1 MGDHMKTAKWE
12 HIVIIFIGLW
22 LFSIP
27 WTVSWGFGS
36 NDINVV
42 MWNFTMIGAVV
53 VFNSIVAI
61 RHLRVWAEWLSLFMG
76 AWLIFSPLFLF
87 YWDNTFLLWNSI
99 GFGIAIAVLSALAI
113 PIAEK
118 QIMYNRFL
126 RKQHHKDHRAIKH

>member
-1 MGDHMKTAKWE
+1 MKTAKWE
-12 HIVIIFIGLW
+12 NIVILFIGLW

-53 VFNSIVAI
+53 IFNSIVAL

-87 YWDNTFLLWNSI
+87 YWDNSFLLWNSV

-118 QIMYNRFL
+118 QIMYNRLL

>member
-1 MGDHMKTAKWE
+1 MKTAKWE
-12 HIVIIFIGLW
+12 NIIILFIGLW

-53 VFNSIVAI
+53 VFNSIVAL
-61 RHLRVWAEWLSLFMG
+61 RHLRIWAEWLTLFMG

-87 YWDNTFLLWNSI
+87 YWDNSFLLWNSI
-99 GFGIAIAVLSALAI
+99 AFGIAITVLSALAI

-118 QIMYNRFL
+118 KIMYNRFL
-126 RKQHHKDHRAIKH
+126 RKQHHKNHRVIKH

>member
-1 MGDHMKTAKWE
+1 MKTAKWE
-12 HIVIIFIGLW
+12 NILILCIGLW

-42 MWNFTMIGAVV
+42 MWNFTMIGAVTI
-53 VFNSIVAI
+53 FTSIVAL

-76 AWLIFSPLFLF
+76 AWLVFSPLLLV
-87 YWDNTFLLWNSI
+87 YWNNSFLLWNSI
-99 GFGIAIAVLSALAI
+99 VFGLAITGLSALSI

-118 QIMYNRFL
+118 QRVYNRLL
-126 RKQHHKDHRAIKH
+126 RKQNKAAHRVIKH

>member
-1 MGDHMKTAKWE
+1 MGDCMKTAKWE
-12 HIVIIFIGLW
+12 NIVILCIGLW

-53 VFNSIVAI
+53 IFDSVVAI
-61 RHLRVWAEWLSLFMG
+61 RHLRVWAEWLSLIMG
-76 AWLIFSPLFLF
+76 AWLVFSPLFLF
-87 YWDNTFLLWNSI
+87 YWNNTFLLWNSI
-99 GFGIAIAVLSALAI
+99 IFGLIITGLAALAI

-118 QIMYNRFL
+118 QRVYNRIL
-126 RKQHHKDHRAIKH
+126 RKQNKANHRAIKH

>member
-1 MGDHMKTAKWE
+1 MKTAKWE
-12 HIVIIFIGLW
+12 NIVILFIGLW

-53 VFNSIVAI
+53 VFDSIVAL

-76 AWLIFSPLFLF
+76 AWLVFSPLFLV
-87 YWDNTFLLWNSI
+87 YWDNSFLLWNSI
-99 GFGIAIAVLSALAI
+99 GFGIIITALSALAI

-118 QIMYNRFL
+118 QRVYQRLL

>member
-12 HIVIIFIGLW
+12 NIVILFIGLW

-27 WTVSWGFGS
+27 WTISWGFGS

-53 VFNSIVAI
+53 IFTSVVAL

-76 AWLIFSPLFLF
+76 IWLICSPLFLI
-87 YWDNTFLLWNSI
+87 YWDNTFMLWNSVAC
-99 GFGIAIAVLSALAI
+99 GIAITTLSALSI

-118 QIMYNRFL
+118 QIMYNRLL
-126 RKQHHKDHRAIKH
+126 RKHHHKDHRAIKH

>member
-1 MGDHMKTAKWE
+1 MKTAKWE